1 MENINDLMPL
11 SNDWNNERLMQL
23 KNLFPDL
30 FTNEGKLNIEELK
43 KVVDPAS
50 VSETERYEFRWFGKS
65 AAKRNAYTPSNA
77 TLVYNEERSVNPTE
91 SENLIIEG
99 ENLEVLK
106 LLSDS
111 YREQVKCIYID
122 PPYNTGK
129 DFVYSD
135 NFTEDK
141 KAYWENNEITENGLR
156 IDTNVDTDGR
166 FHSNWL
172 NMMYS
177 RLLLSRTMLKPEG
190 VIFISLDDNEIHHL
204 RKLCDEVFGEENFI
218 ECITWNKRVP
228 KNDKGIGNI
237 HEYILVYVKDFS
249 LKHEFTMRKEG
260 LEEIEELI
268 LKLKNQNTPI
278 ADAECE
284 IKKLYKKRDFDRGIT
299 LYNSLSSDYRLWGKI
314 NMSWPNA
321 NTFGPTYEV
330 MHPITK
336 NPVKIPDRGWRWKI
350 ETFNDAAGIIDGEYQ
365 NITELHDGSYMC
377 GRIWFSKDEKIQPSS
392 ITYFDEVE
400 SFLLRSILSSKSDGG
415 IELEKIFEGKSF
427 FSYPKPSSLLQLL
440 FHSFPTAKGDIFLDF
455 FAGSGTT
462 GQAIIQLNK
471 EDGGDRKFILV
482 QIPEATDENS
492 EAFKAGYKKISDIT
506 IERNKRVI
514 NSLIEDEKKKQ
525 PDLFTNGHKDDAI
538 KGLGFKVFKL
548 VKSNFPRV
556 EWAPDVD
563 KTDEENIALLKK
575 YIADKEAQLVTAFNR
590 NELLTEILLK
600 NGFQLN
606 YNTEKQEQ
614 FKKNEILLATD
625 GIKETLI
632 CLDVVIDADTVEHFK
647 KHTDKKFI
655 CLERALDTTKKY
667 NLKHYLGDLFKAF

>member
-1 MENINDLMPL
+1 MPL
-11 SNDWNNERLMQL
+11 SKDWNKERLMQL

-30 FTNEGKLNIEELK
+30 FTNEGKLNIDELK

-77 TLVYNEERSVNPTE
+77 TLMYDDVRSVNPNE

-106 LLSDS
+106 LLSES

-135 NFTEDK
+135 NYTEDK
-141 KAYWENNEITENGLR
+141 KPYWEQTGVTENGVK
-156 IDTNVDTDGR
+156 IDTNIDSDGR
-166 FHSNWL
+166 YHSNWL

-190 VIFISLDDNEIHHL
+190 VIFISLDENEIHHL
-204 RKLCDEVFGEENFI
+204 RKLCDEVFGEQNFI
-218 ECITWNKRVP
+218 SCITVVSNPRGRDYGGVAKM
-228 KNDKGIGNI
+228 
-237 HEYILVYVKDFS
+237 HEYIMVYIKSEDSEINDLNEPDKVFP
-249 LKHEFTMRKEG
+249 FTDSISGYELRELRNRNIAFNSENRPNLYYPFYINPNNQDENGLYEIGLEPKEG
-260 LEEIEELI
+260 WIE
-268 LKLKNQNTPI
+268 
-278 ADAECE
+278 
-284 IKKLYKKRDFDRGIT
+284 LYPKESQGFKTVWR
-299 LYNSLSSDYRLWGKI
+299 WGKPKALENI
-314 NMSWPNA
+314 NINIAGKEMEDEGFQIVEKYRKKTKMARSVWWDKED
-321 NTFGPTYEV
+321 NTEKGTLLVKSLFDGKKV
-330 MHPITK
+330 M
-336 NPVKIPDRGWRWKI
+336 D
-350 ETFNDAAGIIDGEYQ
+350 F
-365 NITELHDGSYMC
+365 
-377 GRIWFSKDEKIQPSS
+377 
-392 ITYFDEVE
+392 
-400 SFLLRSILSSKSDGG
+400 
-415 IELEKIFEGKSF
+415 
-427 FSYPKPSSLLQLL
+427 PKPVEMIQKIIEMGTSPDSN
-440 FHSFPTAKGDIFLDF
+440 DIILDF
-455 FAGSGTT
+455 FGGSGTT
-462 GQAIIQLNK
+462 AQAVMQQNQIDN
-471 EDGGDRKFILV
+471 GNRKFILV
-482 QIPEATDENS
+482 QLPEIPEEKSA
-492 EAFKAGYKKISDIT
+492 AYKAGYRKISDIT
-506 IERNKRVI
+506 IERNKRAI
-514 NSLIEDEKKKQ
+514 AKIIEEKKKQQ

-538 KGLGFKVFKL
+538 NGLGFKVFKL

-556 EWAPDVD
+556 EWAPDVE
-563 KTDEENIALLKK
+563 KTDEENIASLKK

-606 YNTEKQEQ
+606 YKADKQEQ

-632 CLDVVIDADTVEHFK
+632 CLDVTIEADTVEYFK

-667 NLKHYLGDLFKAF
+667 NLKHYLGDMFNAF

>member
-11 SNDWNNERLMQL
+11 SNDWNKERLTQL

-65 AAKRNAYTPSNA
+65 EAKRNAYTPSNA
-77 TLVYNEERSVNPTE
+77 TLILDEGRSVNPTE
-91 SENLIIEG
+91 SENIIIEG
-99 ENLEVLK
+99 ENLEALK

-141 KAYWENNEITENGLR
+141 KPYWEQTGVTENGIK

-268 LKLKNQNTPI
+268 LKLKTQKLSI

-299 LYNSLSSDYRLWGKI
+299 LYNSLNSEYRLWGKI

-330 MHPITK
+330 KHPVTK
-336 NPVKIPDRGWRWKI
+336 QPVKIPDRGWRWKI
-350 ETFNDAAGIIDGEYQ
+350 ETFNDAAGIVDGEYKS
-365 NITELHDGSYMC
+365 ITELHDGSYVC
-377 GRIWFSKDEKIQPSS
+377 GKIWFSKDEKTQPSS

-440 FHSFPTAKGDIFLDF
+440 FHSFPATKGDIFLDF

-462 GQAIIQLNK
+462 GQAIIQLNI

-482 QIPEATDENS
+482 QIPEATEESS
-492 EAFKAGYKKISDIT
+492 EAHKAGYKKISDIT
-506 IERNKRVI
+506 IERNKRVVEKI
-514 NSLIEDEKKKQ
+514 IEEKKKQQ
-525 PDLFTNGHKDDAI
+525 PDLFTNGHKEDAI

-563 KTDEENIALLKK
+563 KTDEENIVLLKK

-606 YNTEKQEQ
+606 YNTKKQEQ

-632 CLDVVIDADTVEHFK
+632 CLDVAIDAETVEYFK
-647 KHTDKKFI
+647 KYTDKKFI

-667 NLKHYLGDLFKAF
+667 NLKHYLGDLFHAF